1 LAGEIYRKGGVVLAQ
16 KVIAIGASTGGVEA
30 LEAIFSAFPKDIPP
44 VVLVL
49 HMPAGFTQ
57 IFATRL
63 DLKMPFSVKEAKGGD
78 EVKAGQVL
86 IAQAGKHMKV
96 VKRGAKLV
104 AETHVGPKVQWSI
117 PSVDVL
123 FESVA
128 EELKNQAVGLI
139 LTGMGSDGAR
149 GLLKMREAG
158 AVTVGQDEKTCVIY
172 GMPKVAM
179 DMGAVTHQ
187 LPLDKIAETI
197 LRLAEQ

>member
-1 LAGEIYRKGGVVLAQ
+1 MAQ

-30 LEAIFSAFPKDIPP
+30 LEVIFSKFPANIPP

-49 HMPAGFTQ
+49 HMPSGFTQ
-57 IFATRL
+57 ILAARF
-63 DLKMPFSVKEAKGGD
+63 DLKFPFTVKEARNGD
-78 EVKAGQVL
+78 EVKPGHVIIGQAGQ
-86 IAQAGKHMKV
+86 HMRIVKKGLRYV
-96 VKRGAKLV
+96 V
-104 AETHVGPKVQWSI
+104 ETFAGPKVQWSI

-128 EELKNQAVGLI
+128 EQCKGEAVGVI
-139 LTGMGSDGAR
+139 LTGMGGDGAR

-158 AVTVGQDEKTCVIY
+158 AATIGQDEKTCTIY

-187 LPLDKIAETI
+187 LPLDKIASNI
-197 LRLAEQ
+197 LTLAK